1 MKSITTWS
9 IIAVVA
15 SSIAACKPSDNA
27 LSANTSQATQPAAQ
41 QPTISTPPKEQASVS
56 PPSVQPNAENIKR
69 FNDNEAEMNSRKY
82 WVDLKSAS
90 GEKISVAFYEESGDQ
105 LYVDVKTGGKTV
117 KFSKIAENSG
127 NPVFGDGDKTTLVS
141 REGGGVVELI
151 TANSKKIYK

>member
-41 QPTISTPPKEQASVS
+41 QPTISTPLKNKPVCRRHPSNRMPKTS
-56 PPSVQPNAENIKR
+56 NALMTTKPK
-69 FNDNEAEMNSRKY
+69 MNSRKY

-90 GEKISVAFYEESGDQ
+90 GKKYPLLFMR
-105 LYVDVKTGGKTV
+105 
-117 KFSKIAENSG
+117 
-127 NPVFGDGDKTTLVS
+127 NPVISFM
-141 REGGGVVELI
+141 
-151 TANSKKIYK
+151 

>member
-41 QPTISTPPKEQASVS
+41 PKEQASVS